1 MSNLEL
7 DALAP
12 ENRPVLTPAELERLP
27 WREDQRN
34 ERFPSRG
41 LLLGLPVFFPTADE
55 SRERTI
61 GAVLAKSNKIGVQ
74 LPRSPPLLAGPV
86 RLGLQPA

>member
-12 ENRPVLTPAELERLP
+12 ENRPVLTPVELERLP

-41 LLLGLPVFFPTADE
+41 LLL
-55 SRERTI
+55 
-61 GAVLAKSNKIGVQ
+61 
-74 LPRSPPLLAGPV
+74 
-86 RLGLQPA
+86 